1 MKVSLQDMEVDAVML
16 GRRPQ
21 VRSDIV
27 AGHGDGGTQR
37 LCCRKRLGHRR
48 RELPSLGAVAV
59 LELAHW
65 PGEPPQVE
73 DLDLVWQ
80 RYQLR
85 SEPVLLFDWK
95 GADRGR
101 KLA

>member
-1 MKVSLQDMEVDAVML
+1 MSLQDMEVDAVML

-65 PGEPPQVE
+65 PGELPQVE
-73 DLDLVWQ
+73 DLDLGWQ
-80 RYQLR
+80 RHQLR
-85 SEPVLLFDWK
+85 SELLLLLEGK
-95 GADRGR
+95 GGDRCR